1 MAVVAVAAGSGS
13 FSKRESTSTTS
24 CCSPFGPTPILP
36 ITSLPGDLIGGAAA
50 ATAGV
55 IPGIVGL
62 ASTPAGGEASIGP
75 DEPASGEG
83 AGGVGGTPPLA
94 VASGK
99 GATSSA
105 SKIIPDISRSIICL
119 INGDTASKTAFFAST
134 AAASRSFFA
143 SINASW
149 YKGVD
154 MCLNS

>member
-1 MAVVAVAAGSGS
+1 MAVVAVVAGNGS

-62 ASTPAGGEASIGP
+62 ASAPAAGAAPIGP
-75 DEPASGEG
+75 VEPASGEG
-83 AGGVGGTPPLA
+83 AGGEGGGTSA
-94 VASGK
+94 EASGA
-99 GATSSA
+99 GGGSPSS
-105 SKIIPDISRSIICL
+105 KMIPEISLSIICL
-119 INGDTASKTAFFAST
+119 INGDTASRTAFFASA

-143 SINASW
+143 SIKASW